1 MKKGISIR
9 VEIPYLPNDNTE
21 PRQNENMIYYLTD
34 NNGCYIRKDP
44 ASGKYVQIR
53 SADQATTWDDEDK
66 AKNILRNCLNKK
78 MQQEYKVVK
87 VCHPVSDG
95 EDNTATIQAIHVDFE
110 DETIREYEALLRQVS
125 SLLHRLPDIKEHLR
139 QDMKQIEKQKL
150 DARHYIEFG
159 TFNAAQGYKAMKT
172 YQEIL
177 RKRRKIKNELQ
188 IVEMIQE
195 CGVAPDIFTELLKK
209 IDSVMHQSYNPRE
222 MPELFADFHMAA
234 KGGVGG
240 T

>member
-1 MKKGISIR
+1 MNMNYLISNASG
-9 VEIPYLPNDNTE
+9 YF
-21 PRQNENMIYYLTD
+21 
-34 NNGCYIRKDP
+34 IRKDP
-44 ASGKYVQIR
+44 TTGKYVPIR

-87 VCHPVSDG
+87 VFGADPNVA
-95 EDNTATIQAIHVDFE
+95 EAAPTAAAIHVDFE
-110 DETIREYEALLRQVS
+110 DDTIQEYEIVLKKVS
-125 SLLHRLPDIKEHLR
+125 SLLQRLPETKEYLR
-139 QDMKQIEKQKL
+139 QDLKQIEKQKL

-188 IVEMIQE
+188 VVEMIQE
-195 CGVAPDIFTELLKK
+195 CGIAPERFNALLKK
-209 IDSVMHQSYNPRE
+209 IDAVLHQSYSPRE
-222 MPELFADFHMAA
+222 MPELFADFHTAK
-234 KGGVGG
+234 KGGYGD